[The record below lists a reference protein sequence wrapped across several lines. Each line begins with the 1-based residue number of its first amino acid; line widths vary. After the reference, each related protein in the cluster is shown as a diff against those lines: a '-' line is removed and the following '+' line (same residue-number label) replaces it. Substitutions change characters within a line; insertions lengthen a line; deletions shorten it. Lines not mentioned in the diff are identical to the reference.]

1 MVPLSSHCRGTNSIP
16 GWGTKIPHAMGQGQK
31 IAAQFGILYYKQTN
45 RRRWANVKA
54 IMSVLCENSRCS
66 QLATREAEEPNIC
79 IFNNVLSS
87 DTLEEAGEADL
98 V

>member
-1 MVPLSSHCRGTNSIP
+1 MPWGRAKKLLLSLGYFITQP
-16 GWGTKIPHAMGQGQK
+16 
-31 IAAQFGILYYKQTN
+31 KQTN

-79 IFNNVLSS
+79 IFNNVLNS